1 MNEILINQREIRRQR
16 SRRWYLKNREYH
28 INKVQK
34 YQKDTNYVSEKS
46 EKQRKLRYI
55 KRRTR
60 FLFPLANQKC
70 KCGEQA
76 TEHHHTTQPIAID
89 KFEFVCHKCHIQIH
103 ENIRLKIDSNGGQ
116 NVIRKM
122 QEMQKVEAFNGSL
135 PNGRTRAT
143 VCESMSK
150 LP

>member
-60 FLFPLANQKC
+60 QIYPLEGHNYEFCGKKATERHHNTTPIKVDNFNYVCPNCHKIANQL
-70 KCGEQA
+70 
-76 TEHHHTTQPIAID
+76 
-89 KFEFVCHKCHIQIH
+89 
-103 ENIRLKIDSNGGQ
+103 LKGGIYKNG
-116 NVIRKM
+116 
-122 QEMQKVEAFNGSL
+122 
-135 PNGRTRAT
+135 
-143 VCESMSK
+143 
-150 LP
+150 